1 MRERR
6 GEGEVKMER
15 ERERGRAGE
24 GGGLPT
30 PGKSSRQGLR
40 ALTALFFQLFRKFKV
55 KEKTPLTF
63 ASTRSSL
70 PIR

>member
-15 ERERGRAGE
+15 ERERGRAANA
-24 GGGLPT
+24 
-30 PGKSSRQGLR
+30 GKSSRQGLR

-63 ASTRSSL
+63 ASTRPSL

>member
-1 MRERR
+1 
-6 GEGEVKMER
+6 MER
-15 ERERGRAGE
+15 ERERGRGR
-24 GGGLPT
+24 GGGRAANA
-30 PGKSSRQGLR
+30 GKSSRQGLR

-55 KEKTPLTF
+55 KGNTPLTF